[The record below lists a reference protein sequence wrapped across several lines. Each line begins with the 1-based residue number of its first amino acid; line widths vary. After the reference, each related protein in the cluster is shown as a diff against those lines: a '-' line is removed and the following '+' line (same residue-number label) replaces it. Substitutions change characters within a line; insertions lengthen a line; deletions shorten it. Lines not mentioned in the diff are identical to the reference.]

1 MESVTIDLTKDEA
14 LVLFEWLARNDAG
27 SDKLVIDNESERKV
41 LWVLEGLLESVLV
54 DPLRPDYKER
64 LAEAR
69 AKVLASPAR

>member
-1 MESVTIDLTKDEA
+1 MESVTVSLTNDEA
-14 LVLFEWLARNDAG
+14 LVLFEWLARNDAASG
-27 SDKLVIDNESERKV
+27 PLLIEDESERKV

-69 AKVLASPAR
+69 ARVLASPAR

>member
-14 LVLFEWLARNDAG
+14 LVLFEWLARNDAM
-27 SDKLVIDNESERKV
+27 SNKLAIDDESERKV
-41 LWVLEGLLESVLV
+41 LWILEGLLESVLV

-64 LAEAR
+64 LADAR